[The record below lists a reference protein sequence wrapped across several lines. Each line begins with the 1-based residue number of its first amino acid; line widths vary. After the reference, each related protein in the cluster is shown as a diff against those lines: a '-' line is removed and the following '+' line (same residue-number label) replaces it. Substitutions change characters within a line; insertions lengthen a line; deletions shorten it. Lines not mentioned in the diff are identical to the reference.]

1 MKLSKCKFLRRS
13 VQYLGHV
20 ISADGVA
27 PDPTKVESISKY
39 VKPNTVVELQSFL
52 GLASYYRRFI
62 KGFSTIAHPLLL
74 QSKGKPKDKIVWG
87 EEETAAFVSLKNS
100 LITEPVLAYPD
111 FSKEFIIFTDAS
123 NYGAGAVLSQMHE
136 GKDRPIAYASR
147 HFNKPE
153 SNYSTIEKEAAAVV
167 FGIQRFRHYL
177 QDKPFVIISD
187 HRPLQWLKTFKDEGG
202 RLGRWSIMLANTNYT
217 VRYRPGRIHEN
228 ADFLSRIPV
237 CSIREKEVSENLAL
251 VWEQRDDPLCSDIR
265 WYLEKGELKEANKYP
280 LPCWLKE
287 IGLYFVRDNVLCR
300 DGQPLSKKR
309 RRSSQIQVV
318 VPLTLRKQL
327 RNITTPPSPAI

>member
-1 MKLSKCKFLRRS
+1 
-13 VQYLGHV
+13 LGHV

-74 QSKGKPKDKIVWG
+74 QSKGKSKDKIVWG
-87 EEETAAFVSLKNS
+87 EEETAAFESLKNS
-100 LITEPVLAYPD
+100 LITEPVLAYSD

-136 GKDRPIAYASR
+136 GKDRPIAYASP

-265 WYLEKGELKEANKYP
+265 WYLEKEN
-280 LPCWLKE
+280 
-287 IGLYFVRDNVLCR
+287 
-300 DGQPLSKKR
+300 
-309 RRSSQIQVV
+309 
-318 VPLTLRKQL
+318 
-327 RNITTPPSPAI
+327 